1 MEISG
6 KNFPQNLMTYRK
18 GVVLT
23 NGVKK
28 QIELGMSNIP
38 NFFFCDGTMYVG
50 SCNFK
55 KKGGERKSACVV
67 SV

>member
-1 MEISG
+1 
-6 KNFPQNLMTYRK
+6 MTYRK